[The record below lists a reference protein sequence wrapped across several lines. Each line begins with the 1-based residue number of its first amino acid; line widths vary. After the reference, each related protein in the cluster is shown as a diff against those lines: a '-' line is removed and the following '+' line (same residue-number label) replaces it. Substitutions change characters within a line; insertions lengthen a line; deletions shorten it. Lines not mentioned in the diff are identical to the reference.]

1 MSAVLR
7 RYKDLFPVIGDRVMI
22 DASSVIVGDVRLADD
37 VSIWPLVAA
46 RGDVNYIQIGARSNI
61 QDGSVLHVTHKS
73 AKNPQGNPLIVGEDV
88 TVGHKVMLHGCT
100 IGDRVLVGMGSILL
114 DGVVVEDDV
123 MIGAGSLVP
132 QHKRLE
138 SGFLYLGSPV
148 KQIRP
153 LKEAELEGLRYSAN
167 NYVKWK
173 GDYLNQD
180 NQTQP

>member
-138 SGFLYLGSPV
+138 SGFLYLGNPV

-173 GDYLNQD
+173 DDYLNQD